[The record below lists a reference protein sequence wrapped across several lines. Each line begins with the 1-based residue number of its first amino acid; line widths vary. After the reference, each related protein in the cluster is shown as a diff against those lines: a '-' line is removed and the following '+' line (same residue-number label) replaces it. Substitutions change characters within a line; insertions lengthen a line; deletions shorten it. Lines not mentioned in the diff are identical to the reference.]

1 MKLVVTL
8 SAVTKIAM
16 LTLVIGVIAGL
27 YFGR

>member
-8 SAVTKIAM
+8 SVVTKIAL
-16 LTLVIGVIAGL
+16 LTLLIGLMAGL